1 MPNLEQVLATLESRK
16 HQSLASL
23 KELLAIPSV
32 STKPEHK
39 PDMQRCATWLGDQ
52 LKHAGLDVRIM
63 PTGGGKGH
71 PIVVAKN
78 KHAPG
83 RPTVLFYG
91 HYDVQPPEP
100 LDEWKSPPFE
110 PTVRKDDNGFDAV
123 FARGAVDDK
132 GQVWAHCEAIIAWQA
147 HGGLPVN
154 LTMLLEGEE
163 EIGSEN
169 LERFVAQHKDELKAD
184 IAVISDTNQFARG
197 LPAITYGL
205 RGLVYMEVF
214 VTGPDHDLHS
224 GMFGGAVPNP
234 ANVLVELL

>member
-78 KHAPG
+78 KPAPG
-83 RPTVLFYG
+83 RPRVLFYANCA
-91 HYDVQPPEP
+91 VQPREP

-132 GQVWAHCEAIIAWQA
+132 GQVWAHCEAIAAWQA
-147 HGGLPVN
+147 NGGLPIN
-154 LTMLLEGEE
+154 LTAMFEGEE
-163 EIGSEN
+163 EIGSAHLEAFVREN
-169 LERFVAQHKDELKAD
+169 VDL
-184 IAVISDTNQFARG
+184 
-197 LPAITYGL
+197 L
-205 RGLVYMEVF
+205 R
-214 VTGPDHDLHS
+214 
-224 GMFGGAVPNP
+224 A
-234 ANVLVELL
+234 